1 MKKRPSSLL
10 LFLVGLLS
18 PVFSPQP
25 AAPAPVA
32 SDVLSAMVTVHAEV
46 PSSARTAQFLGEQRS
61 GSGVV
66 IDTQGH
72 ILTIGYLVMEAH
84 RVEVTGIDGKRT
96 PASVVAHD
104 TQTGFG
110 LLRANEPL
118 NATPMPFGTSA
129 DLAERTE
136 VIIAS
141 DSNAA
146 SVRPTLVTSRREFAG
161 YWEYLLE
168 DAIFTAPPHPRY
180 AGAALIGPD
189 GKLLGIGSLMVNDAL
204 PGRESLA
211 GNMFVPIDH
220 LKPILTDLIRTGR
233 TKAAPRPWLGLFTE
247 EFRDKLIIMFVAPD
261 GPAEQAGVQVND
273 LVLKVAGQP
282 VTDQADFY
290 RKMWAI
296 GQAGADITLTLLHG
310 TEITDI
316 TVRSSD
322 REQYFHTAPTPQK
335 PDTAESLQA
344 T

>member
-10 LFLVGLLS
+10 LFFVGLLS

-25 AAPAPVA
+25 VAAVPVA
-32 SDVLSAMVTVHAEV
+32 SDVLSAMVTIHAEV
-46 PSSARTAQFLGEQRS
+46 PASARTAQFLGEQRS

-72 ILTIGYLVMEAH
+72 ILTIGYLVMEAR
-84 RVEVTGIDGKRT
+84 RVEVTGIDGKRV
-96 PASVVAHD
+96 PANVVAHD

-118 NATPMPFGTSA
+118 NATPMPFGQSA
-129 DLAERTE
+129 DLTERTE

-296 GQAGADITLTLLHG
+296 GEAGADITLTLLHG
-310 TEITDI
+310 TEIKDI

-322 REQYFHTAPTPQK
+322 RDQYFRPAPTPKK
-335 PDTAESLQA
+335 PDTAEALQA

>member
-32 SDVLSAMVTVHAEV
+32 SDVLSAMVTVHAEI
-46 PSSARTAQFLGEQRS
+46 PASARTAQFLGEQRS

-72 ILTIGYLVMEAH
+72 ILTIGYLVMEAR
-84 RVEVTGIDGKRT
+84 RVEVMGIDGKRV

-110 LLRANEPL
+110 LLRADEPL

-129 DLAERTE
+129 DLTERTE

-141 DSNAA
+141 DSSAA

-189 GKLLGIGSLMVNDAL
+189 GKLLGIGSLLVNDAL

-233 TKAAPRPWLGLFTE
+233 ARAAPRPWLGLFTE

-282 VTDQADFY
+282 VADQADFY

-296 GQAGADITLTLLHG
+296 GEAGADITLTLLHG
-310 TEITDI
+310 TEIKDI

-322 REQYFHTAPTPQK
+322 RDQYFRPAPPPKK
-335 PDTAESLQA
+335 PDTAEALQA